1 MDNPIMDQFSIDVE
15 GNSPST
21 GPTME
26 VWDPIVRLFHWTVVG
41 GCILNLFILE
51 EGKYWHRVTGYI
63 IAAVLVVRLLW
74 GVVGT
79 RYARFSQ
86 FFPTRRKI
94 VEHLQDLREG
104 RTNRHIGHSPLGAV
118 MMLVLMTLLTLSCL
132 TGWLMGTD
140 AFWGNKSLE
149 SIHALS
155 GNAIMVLALLH
166 AASAIFEG
174 WRLQENL
181 VWSMVTGKKRK

>member
-1 MDNPIMDQFSIDVE
+1 MDQFSIDVE